1 MSGQRTA
8 ASVKRFR
15 VLVLRCRGMLAEWLS
30 APSRGQAGRLVGLGH
45 SLQRKN
51 MMKLSKSNL
60 AIAAAVSAVVA
71 TTALASAFPG
81 QQYASQASITIT
93 QARSMAQRVV
103 PGKILSEEL
112 EKEAGGTG
120 LRYTFDIRK
129 ANGGVHEVGI
139 DAKSGRVLEDS
150 VTRHPQRRPK
160 APKVRATRLGTLACS
175 SGAAVPSRRSLLRHR
190 RVFKTARNT
199 VTTLGVVDSK
209 AGGDGRTFRF

>member
-139 DAKSGRVLEDS
+139 DAKSGRNAG
-150 VTRHPQRRPK
+150 RRP
-160 APKVRATRLGTLACS
+160 RRFGRLGSARLR
-175 SGAAVPSRRSLLRHR
+175 AAAARPSRRA
-190 RVFKTARNT
+190 ARCCAIGAFLKP
-199 VTTLGVVDSK
+199 LGT
-209 AGGDGRTFRF
+209 R